1 MELLVVGIYFLFI
14 VFSIPFF
21 IIYIR
26 NSLNIMKEIEN
37 DQTHELEEIEQI
49 QKQLK
54 EILLEQNKKNQKILD
69 HKNE

>member
-21 IIYIR
+21 LIYVR

-37 DQTHELEEIEQI
+37 EQTHELEEIEQI

-54 EILLEQNKKNQKILD
+54 KILLEQNKKNQKILD
-69 HKNE
+69 HKK

>member
-21 IIYIR
+21 IIYVR

-37 DQTHELEEIEQI
+37 EQTHELEEIEQI

-54 EILLEQNKKNQKILD
+54 KILLEQNKKNQKILD
-69 HKNE
+69 HKK

>member
-21 IIYIR
+21 IIYVR

-37 DQTHELEEIEQI
+37 E
-49 QKQLK
+49 
-54 EILLEQNKKNQKILD
+54 
-69 HKNE
+69 